1 MFSRAFAATVV
12 MIATLT
18 TSVMAAPGTT
28 PSCNTGPVQ
37 CCNSV
42 QSSDTPG
49 VESLLGLL
57 GIVLGGPAQVGLG
70 CSPLSVVGLLPSGDA
85 CSQQTVCCEDNHF
98 NGLVNVGC
106 TPINISA

>member
-12 MIATLT
+12 MIATA
-18 TSVMAAPGTT
+18 SIMAAPGTT
-28 PSCNTGPVQ
+28 PSCNNGPVQ

-57 GIVLGGPAQVGLG
+57 GIVLGGTAQVGLD
-70 CSPLSVVGLLPSGDA
+70 CSPLSVVDLLGGGTQ
-85 CSQQTVCCEDNHF
+85 CNQQTVCCEDNHF
-98 NGLVNVGC
+98 DGLINVGC
-106 TPINISA
+106 TPINIGL

>member
-42 QSSDTPG
+42 QSSSAPG
-49 VESLLGLL
+49 VGFLLGLL
-57 GIVLGGPAQVGLG
+57 GIVLGGNTQVGLG
-70 CSPLSVVGLLPSGDA
+70 CSPLSVVGLLNSGA
-85 CSQQTVCCEDNHF
+85 QCSQQTVCCENNDF

-106 TPINISA
+106 TPINLAL